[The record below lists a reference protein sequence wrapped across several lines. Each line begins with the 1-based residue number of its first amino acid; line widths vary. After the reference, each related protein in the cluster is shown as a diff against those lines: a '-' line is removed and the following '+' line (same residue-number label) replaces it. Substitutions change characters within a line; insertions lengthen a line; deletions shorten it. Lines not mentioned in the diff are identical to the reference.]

1 MGAAGQASGYE
12 IEQSIRFNDDDS
24 AHLSR
29 TLGTASNRKIWTY
42 SVWIKR
48 CTLGT
53 RQMFFTVAAG
63 GGAQGILEFDQGDG
77 GTGGMDK
84 LIVNNETSGTTALNW
99 ELEIAFRDP
108 AAWYH
113 FVFVYDTTQSTTN
126 DRFKCYING
135 VQQTE
140 GWDRNS
146 TPGQNEQQAFNNA
159 LDHRIGEGHTAANY
173 FDGYMAEINF
183 IDGTAKAA
191 SDFGE
196 YNSSGVWV
204 PIEYTGSYGNN
215 GFFIDGRDSSDL
227 GDDESGN
234 GNDFASSG
242 LAAAD
247 QMPDTP
253 TLNHWTLNPLD
264 SGGTLANGNLQNK
277 GGNSTNTHAPAFPK
291 TGKWYVEIDCI
302 DINTGTTGAH
312 FFGICDASV
321 PYSASFSD
329 HAATSAGQQR
339 GGQLKK
345 DNSNT
350 SSGTAVNDGDVIAL
364 AFDADN
370 LTLDLYVNNSAS
382 GSQITSLTDVQYK
395 LWIQDGG
402 TVTNMQFNFAEASLE
417 YTPPTGFKALSTAN
431 LPTPTIS
438 DGSKYFDTKLWTG
451 NDTDGRA
458 ITGYNFSPDLVWI
471 KSRSGAYSHNI
482 TDTVRG
488 VGNFIQSNTTDVEVD
503 GPGAFGSTLA
513 FTSDGFT
520 LDNGTS
526 DNLYVNAGSET
537 YAGWAWEA
545 NGSGSSNEDGSINT
559 TATSVNTT
567 SGFSISTYTGTG
579 SAATIGHGL
588 GVAPKLIIVKKRVS
602 GTDDAWIIWHTSL
615 SGANYYLNF
624 DTGAQDTS
632 VNYWNNTLPTSSVF
646 SVGAS
651 NGTNESSKT
660 FVAYCFAEIEG
671 YSSFGGYTG
680 NGNADGPFIYT
691 GFKPA
696 FLMYK
701 VTSTTDSW
709 EMYDTQRQ
717 TFNVY
722 GTQLKANL
730 SNAETDDTRVDL
742 LSNGFKAR
750 SSNTAINTS
759 GGTYIY
765 MAFAEHPF
773 GGDGI
778 APATAR

>member
-1 MGAAGQASGYE
+1 MVFSNNLLMGAAGQATGYE
-12 IEQSIRFNDDDS
+12 IDQSIRFNDDDS

-42 SVWIKR
+42 SLWIKR
-48 CTLGT
+48 ANLGT

-63 GGAQGILEFDQGDG
+63 GGAQGIIEFDQGDG
-77 GTGGMDK
+77 GNGEMDK
-84 LIVNNETSGTTALNW
+84 LVCNNETSGTTALNW

-108 AAWYH
+108 AAWYN

-126 DRFKCYING
+126 DRFKCFVNG
-135 VQQTE
+135 ALQTE
-140 GWDRNS
+140 WDRNS
-146 TPGQNEQQAFNNA
+146 TPGQNEEQAFNNA

-173 FDGYMAEINF
+173 FDGYMAEIHF

-196 YNSSGVWV
+196 YNNDDVWI
-204 PIEYTGSYGNN
+204 PKAYSGSYGNN

-277 GGNSTNTHAPAFPK
+277 GGSSTNTHAFAFPK

-302 DINTGTTGAH
+302 DINTGTSGAH
-312 FFGICDASV
+312 FFGVCDASV
-321 PYSASFSD
+321 AYSASFSD

-382 GSQITSLTDVQYK
+382 GSQITGLTNVQYK

-402 TVTNMQFNFAEASLE
+402 AVTNMQFKFAEASFE

-431 LPTPTIS
+431 LPDPAIVDPSAHFQTTL
-438 DGSKYFDTKLWTG
+438 YTG
-451 NDTDGRA
+451 NGSTQS
-458 ITGYNFSPDLVWI
+458 ITNTGNSNLQPDLVWI
-471 KSRSGAYSHNI
+471 KNRSATDSHVLTDSVRGATKIISSDA
-482 TDTVRG
+482 TTAESTDADTV
-488 VGNFIQSNTTDVEVD
+488 T
-503 GPGAFGSTLA
+503 AFA
-513 FTSDGFT
+513 SDGFA
-520 LDNGTS
+520 LGAD
-526 DNLYVNAGSET
+526 DK
-537 YAGWAWEA
+537 
-545 NGSGSSNEDGSINT
+545 
-559 TATSVNTT
+559 VNTSSENYVAWQWKESAT
-567 SGFSISTYTGTG
+567 AGFDIVTDTGTG
-579 SAATIGHGL
+579 SAHTISHSL
-588 GVAPKLIIVKKRVS
+588 GVTPELIMRKDRTATADPGWVV
-602 GTDDAWIIWHTSL
+602 WHKDL
-615 SGANYYLNF
+615 GGANYYLNLH
-624 DTGAQDTS
+624 DSGARDTS

-651 NGTNESSKT
+651 NGTNQNTKT
-660 FVAYCFAEIEG
+660 FVTYLFASVPG
-671 YSSFGGYTG
+671 FSSIGTYEG
-680 NGNADGPFIYT
+680 NGNADGSFIYT
-691 GFKPA
+691 GFSPA
-696 FLMYK
+696 FLLVK
-701 VTSTTDSW
+701 NIDAAESW
-709 EMYDTQRQ
+709 NLRDNKRDP
-717 TFNVY
+717 FNV
-722 GTQLKANL
+722 TKEILVPNT
-730 SNAETDDTRVDL
+730 NAAEATSGGGQYADL
-742 LSNGFKAR
+742 LSNGFKLR
-750 SSNTAINTS
+750 GTDPGVNSSATF
-759 GGTYIY
+759 IY
-765 MAFAEHPF
+765 MAFAENPF